1 MALVGVVPAA
11 GHATRLQPLAG
22 SKEMCPVGGRPVIDY
37 LVERMTAAGCDEIR
51 VVTRPEKRDLIEHMR
66 SDGAT
71 VIEATTASLGD
82 SLRRGIAGLPADDV
96 VLCGFPDSVWHPV
109 NGLAQVLRVLDRGF
123 DVGLG
128 LFRVGGDMRRFE
140 PVVADRGGRVLSI
153 EFKPDRPSSD
163 SLWGCAALRAGL
175 LGRLPD
181 ETEPGVFFDEL
192 AQAGRVGSVALSP
205 GFLDIG
211 TRDALAE
218 ARMRFPPPAGASDM
232 TLLGSGGWMPTTARG
247 TCSALL
253 RAGDAALL
261 VDAGTGVARLA
272 ERPDLLAGVDRLDIV
287 LTHFHLDHVVGLAYL
302 PALPIAERPRLH
314 GPGDWLYGR
323 STRSILD
330 RLLGP
335 PLFALGPSDLLAEV
349 HELGPGGSAIGPWE
363 IVTRAQHRHDE
374 PTVAIRVGADLAYC
388 TDTAY
393 DEGNVELAAGCRVLC
408 HEAWCTSANP
418 AQASTHTSARDAARI
433 AAAARV
439 GRLVLIHIHPGADER
454 ALLDDATVVFRRS
467 TVGEDGMALAPSPRR
482 PAAVPAAVA

>member
-51 VVTRPEKRDLIEHMR
+51 VVTRPDKRDLAEHMR
-66 SDGAT
+66 ASGAA
-71 VIEATTASLGD
+71 VIEAHTASLGD
-82 SLRRGIAGLPADDV
+82 SLREGITGLAPDDI
-96 VLCGFPDSVWHPV
+96 VLFGFPDSVWHPV
-109 NGLAQVLRVLDRGF
+109 DGLAQVLRVLDRGF

-128 LFRVGGDMRRFE
+128 LFHVGGDMRRFE

-153 EFKPDRPSSD
+153 EFKPDQPSSD
-163 SLWGCAALRAGL
+163 SLWGCAALSAGL

-181 ETEPGVFFDEL
+181 EAEPGVFFDEL
-192 AQAGRVGSVALSP
+192 AQAGRVGSVRLSP

-211 TRDALAE
+211 TREALAE
-218 ARMRFPPPAGASDM
+218 ARMRFPPPAGEVEM
-232 TLLGSGGWMPTTARG
+232 TLLGSGGWMPTAARA

-253 RAGDAALL
+253 RAGGAALL
-261 VDAGTGVARLA
+261 IDAGTGVARLA
-272 ERPDLLAGVDRLDIV
+272 ERPELLAGVDRLDIA

-302 PALPIAERPRLH
+302 PALPIEARPRLH

-323 STRSILD
+323 PTRAILD

-335 PLFALGPSDLLAEV
+335 PLFALDTGDLLAEV

-363 IVTRAQHRHDE
+363 IVARAQHRHDE
-374 PTVAIRVGADLAYC
+374 PTAAIRVGADLAYC

-393 DEGNVELAAGCRVLC
+393 DEGNAALATGCRLLC
-408 HEAWCTSANP
+408 HEAWCTSDQP
-418 AQASTHTSARDAARI
+418 AGEATHTSARDAARV
-433 AAAARV
+433 AAAAGV
-439 GRLVLIHIHPGADER
+439 ERLVLIHVHPAADER
-454 ALLDDATVVFRRS
+454 ALLDDAIAVFRR
-467 TVGEDGMALAPSPRR
+467 TCVGEDGMALSPPARKAAAL
-482 PAAVPAAVA
+482 PAAVP